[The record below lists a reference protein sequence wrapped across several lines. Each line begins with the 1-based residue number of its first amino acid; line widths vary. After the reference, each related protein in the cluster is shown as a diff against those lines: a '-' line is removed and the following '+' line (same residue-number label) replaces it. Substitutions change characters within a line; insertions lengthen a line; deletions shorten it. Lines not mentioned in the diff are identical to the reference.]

1 MTDVV
6 FTVGNVLR
14 GDDGAGPLLAQ
25 LLDEQPAPGWTVVD
39 GEDVPENHTH
49 YIRTLAPQ
57 RLLIVDAA
65 DMELPPGEVRLIEQD
80 SVAEQ
85 FMVTTHAI
93 PLNFLIDSLRETVP
107 EILFLGIQPQDTS
120 FFAPVTST
128 VRLSVEAVHDRL
140 VRGEG
145 FGAYETVG

>member
-25 LLDEQPAPGWTVVD
+25 LLDEQPAPGWIVVD

-49 YIRTLAPQ
+49 HIRALAPH
-57 RLLIVDAA
+57 RVLIVDAA

-93 PLNFLIDSLRETVP
+93 PLNFLIDSLRETIP

-120 FFAPVTST
+120 FFAPVTIT
-128 VRLSVEAVHDRL
+128 VRNSVEAVHDRL

-145 FGAYETVG
+145 FDAYETVG

>member
-25 LLDEQPAPGWTVVD
+25 LLDEQPAPGWIVVD

-49 YIRTLAPQ
+49 HIRALAPH
-57 RLLIVDAA
+57 RVLIVDAA
-65 DMELPPGEVRLIEQD
+65 EMELPPGEVRLIEQD

-93 PLNFLIDSLRETVP
+93 PLNFLIDSLRETIP

-120 FFAPVTST
+120 FFAPVTTT
-128 VRLSVEAVHDRL
+128 VRSSVEAVHDRL

-145 FGAYETVG
+145 FEAYETVG